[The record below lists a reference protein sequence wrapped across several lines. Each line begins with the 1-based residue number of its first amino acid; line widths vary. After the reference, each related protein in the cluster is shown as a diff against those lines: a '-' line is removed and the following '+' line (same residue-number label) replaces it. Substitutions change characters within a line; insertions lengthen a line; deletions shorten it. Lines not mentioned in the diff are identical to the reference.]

1 MEGFLNENTNKD
13 EDPGVSGSD
22 YNINGIDNSNNN
34 NINEE
39 IDSHGDGDAMR
50 TIIMKKML
58 IMMMV
63 VMIMISAIIIIVIL
77 MARLFGAFTFSVF
90 FFCRVREKTNKG
102 CYKFCIFLRK
112 WR

>member
-13 EDPGVSGSD
+13 EDPGVSD

-50 TIIMKKML
+50 MIIMIKML

-90 FFCRVREKTNKG
+90 FCRVREKINKG